1 MQQMTV
7 AEFHAALSA
16 QGVSAREHLA
26 LICPL
31 CRCIQSAQD
40 LIDAGAGADFD
51 SVERYLGFSCVGRWM
66 GGKSP
71 RANPDGK
78 PCDWTLGG
86 LFPLHELVV
95 LTGDGER
102 HPRFLPATAEQ
113 AQWHEQHRKAAS

>member
-7 AEFHAALSA
+7 AEFHAALHA

-31 CRCIQSAQD
+31 CGVVQSAQD
-40 LIDAGAGADFD
+40 LIDAGAGETFD
-51 SVERYLGFSCVGRWM
+51 DVERFLGFSCVGRWT

-71 RANPDGK
+71 RRQHDGQ

-86 LFPLHELVV
+86 LLRLHELEV
-95 LTGDGER
+95 LTGDGQA
-102 HPRFLPATAEQ
+102 HPRFVPATPEQ
-113 AQWHEQHRKAAS
+113 AQWHERHRKAAA